1 MKEYTLLPAVRG
13 LEVVNDDEKYFVSLK
28 MFSLSAKTFDS
39 LGVQIAS
46 MKRSS
51 WWRLNYK
58 IEAEDEIYTFESSAL
73 DGTLIA
79 TSANEKFITNG
90 TTEFYELKGK
100 KITELSKRKLPLG
113 SLNLKI
119 HNDNHVQA
127 FMIVSCLF
135 YKTVIEAPGYA
146 I

>member
-1 MKEYTLLPAVRG
+1 MIEYTLLPALKG
-13 LEVVNDDEKYFVSLK
+13 LEVFNNDDKYFVALK
-28 MFSLSAKTFDS
+28 LFSLSAKAYDS
-39 LGVQIAS
+39 NGFQIAS
-46 MKRSS
+46 MKRAS

-58 IEAEDEIYTFESSAL
+58 IEAEDEIYTFTSSAL

-79 TSANEKFITNG
+79 TTTNEKYITNG
-90 TTEFYELKGK
+90 TTEFYELNGK
-100 KITELSKRKLPLG
+100 RITELSREESPLG

-119 HNDNHVQA
+119 YTDRHVQA
-127 FMIVSCLF
+127 FIIVSCLF